1 MIKGFLRPVRSTIGQ
16 QEWTMLLGAL
26 GGHTDELN
34 KDPDDYDLPST
45 RDTVDHER
53 SVTTETEVL
62 VNGGSEVVAT
72 MSASYPMATVRQ

>member
-16 QEWTMLLGAL
+16 QGEEVVLGTL
-26 GGHTDELN
+26 SGHTDELN
-34 KDPDDYDLPST
+34 KYPDDYHLPST

-72 MSASYPMATVRQ
+72 MSATHLMATAR